1 MNARTGA
8 LSYLT
13 DVTKELKSFAPGAI
27 VTNFLHLGQGTTVS
41 TPAGGP
47 GFAVAGPGLSPQ
59 SPPIEIKKLPEN
71 RGVANAGVS
80 L

>member
-1 MNARTGA
+1 MNAQTGA

-13 DVTKELKSFAPGAI
+13 SITKELDTFAPGAI

-47 GFAVAGPGLSPQ
+47 EFAVAGPGLSPFLYHMRI
-59 SPPIEIKKLPEN
+59 PIL
-71 RGVANAGVS
+71 
-80 L
+80 LF